1 MWVISIQTDVFYVTN
16 SLFSPMTLYHITRS
30 REATDLLHRFGM
42 GISYTDIRLLKNTWA
57 KDITQNYK
65 MILKKQFSNRKSVHI
80 SFDNSDGKQQTQ
92 FTTQPTIQLV
102 RSFQPNNVRNKNEAF
117 YLEEFDFGNGIKEGE
132 INYGAYKI
140 PRKSDQFADS
150 SLLTASLHQD
160 IAWWIVNTVGTDCLQ
175 DLGFEYE
182 K

>member
-1 MWVISIQTDVFYVTN
+1 MCT
-16 SLFSPMTLYHITRS
+16 
-30 REATDLLHRFGM
+30 
-42 GISYTDIRLLKNTWA
+42 
-57 KDITQNYK
+57 
-65 MILKKQFSNRKSVHI
+65 SV
-80 SFDNSDGKQQTQ
+80 FDNSDGKQQTVYHTAHH
-92 FTTQPTIQLV
+92 TTGTIFPT
-102 RSFQPNNVRNKNEAF
+102 NNVRNKNEAF

-150 SLLTASLHQD
+150 SLLTTSLHQD